1 MLIFVISISITLL
14 GIAAFQQ
21 ILLPLLARYAL
32 GDNPAAFLW
41 LVNQFYVR
49 FFHHIQAQGTE
60 TIPRVVFPGKLIV
73 VCKHQ
78 SPIDPLLVQSQCRFK
93 IRWLMAKEYM
103 IPSLNF
109 IWKSAEIIPVA
120 RDGQDSAGLRV
131 ALRHLKEGGVI
142 GIFPEGGIKQPRE
155 AIHPFAEGVGAMI
168 AHSKAPVL
176 LATVDGTPQNDEMD
190 TAMFERSH
198 STVRFIELI
207 QFPEDV
213 TKNEITEGL
222 RRRLAEAT
230 GWPLVE

>member
-1 MLIFVISISITLL
+1 MLIFVISITITCLV
-14 GIAAFQQ
+14 IAAIQQ
-21 ILLPLLARYAL
+21 ILLPLLARYVL
-32 GDNPAAFLW
+32 GDGQSALLW
-41 LVNQFYVR
+41 LCNQFYVR
-49 FFHHIQAQGTE
+49 FFHHIQAFGIE
-60 TIPRVVFPGKLIV
+60 AIPRVVFPGKLIV

-109 IWKSAEIIPVA
+109 VWQSAEIIPVA
-120 RDGQDSAGLRV
+120 RDGQDTTGLRL
-131 ALRHLKEGGVI
+131 ALRHLKNDGVI

-168 AHSKAPVL
+168 EHSKAPVL

-222 RRRLAEAT
+222 RCRLAQAT

>member
-1 MLIFVISISITLL
+1 
-14 GIAAFQQ
+14 
-21 ILLPLLARYAL
+21 
-32 GDNPAAFLW
+32 
-41 LVNQFYVR
+41 
-49 FFHHIQAQGTE
+49 
-60 TIPRVVFPGKLIV
+60 
-73 VCKHQ
+73 
-78 SPIDPLLVQSQCRFK
+78 
-93 IRWLMAKEYM
+93 MAKEYM